1 MYFSFQKTT
10 EGPTEDPNATG
21 EGSAKVGSFGY
32 DAKVTVTYNKKT
44 KEIVSV
50 TDNGTEAGGNDS
62 FWQKAAAMFEK
73 FKGKTAKDIDSI
85 DAIASATVSS
95 EAIKGAVKE
104 ALSSKSGEVS
114 EPKVT
119 AADLRTNL
127 LFAATENAL
136 LNISAPEGA
145 DVFYTTDG
153 SDPKGENELKK
164 TESADPVLEGE
175 WD

>member
-1 MYFSFQKTT
+1 M
-10 EGPTEDPNATG
+10 
-21 EGSAKVGSFGY
+21 
-32 DAKVTVTYNKKT
+32 
-44 KEIVSV
+44 
-50 TDNGTEAGGNDS
+50 
-62 FWQKAAAMFEK
+62 
-73 FKGKTAKDIDSI
+73 
-85 DAIASATVSS
+85 
-95 EAIKGAVKE
+95 KE

-153 SDPKGENELKK
+153 SDPKGENALKK